1 VTFSEDPTTA
11 VPFKAVAVILEVEIL
26 DRVPDGPVSAPVRT
40 SVLRFDPA
48 ATLSVDEP
56 SMLTFPVV
64 TLIRSVT
71 IPLPIVIVPDGFANM
86 DEIMLEVEILDMLAL
101 ALFELVNEAV
111 VTLSNDILARGVT
124 RAVTFASVT
133 FARGLE
139 SDVHKI
145 EFKFDVPV
153 TFADVLV
160 RDVEVTF
167 VVVKE
172 FETNRLTM
180 DAVLFTVSTLLKV

>member
-1 VTFSEDPTTA
+1 VTFREDPTTA
-11 VPFKAVAVILEVEIL
+11 VPFKAVAVIFEVEIL

-48 ATLSVDEP
+48 ATLSVDDP
-56 SMLTFPVV
+56 SMLTLPVV

-111 VTLSNDILARGVT
+111 VTLIKDILARGVT
-124 RAVTFASVT
+124 RAVTFARVT
-133 FARGLE
+133 LARGPD

-160 RDVEVTF
+160 KDVEATF
-167 VVVKE
+167 VVVRA
-172 FETNRLTM
+172 FETNRLVM
-180 DAVLFTVSTLLKV
+180 VAVLFTVSTLLKV

>member
-1 VTFSEDPTTA
+1 VTFSEVTTPD
-11 VPFKAVAVILEVEIL
+11 VPVMFAAVIFEVEIF

-40 SVLRFDPA
+40 SVLRLDPA
-48 ATLSVDEP
+48 ATLSVDVP

-86 DEIMLEVEILDMLAL
+86 DEIILEVEILDMLAL
-101 ALFELVNEAV
+101 ALFELTNEAE
-111 VTLSNDILARGVT
+111 VTLIKDILARGVT
-124 RAVTFASVT
+124 MAVTFARVT
-133 FARGLE
+133 FARGPD

-160 RDVEVTF
+160 KDVEVTF
-167 VVVKE
+167 VVVRE
-172 FETNRLTM
+172 FETNRFTM